1 VGSAIKGVRE
11 MSDLLDRTQREIA
24 ARLRELQPAVGEF
37 ERLQAAV
44 VALDGLGGSMAGAS
58 SPRRAGGAGRR
69 RRPGRPRGSR
79 SATTKVAD
87 SAVAALAVESA
98 PDGKRRRGGT
108 RRSTGGS
115 RAVQAVSVIT
125 EHPGIT
131 IPELAKRMGI
141 NRTGLYRI
149 LPGPELEGKI
159 SRRELGWYPAE
170 V

>member
-1 VGSAIKGVRE
+1 VRE
-11 MSDLLDRTQREIA
+11 MSDLLDRTQRAIA
-24 ARLRELQPAVGEF
+24 LRLRELEPAVEEF

-44 VALDGLGGSMAGAS
+44 AALDGLGGSTAGAA
-58 SPRRAGGAGRR
+58 SPRRAGSAGRR

-79 SATTKVAD
+79 SATAKVAD
-87 SAVAALAVESA
+87 SAAAALAEKSA
-98 PDGKRRRGGT
+98 PAGKRRRGGKRRRAGGT
-108 RRSTGGS
+108 RGI
-115 RAVQAVSVIT
+115 QAVSIIT

-131 IPELAKRMGI
+131 IPELAKKMGI

-159 SRRELGWYPAE
+159 SRRELGWYPAG